1 MGACAPKSRAK
12 FCGRCRYNSGTRT
25 LLHTGT
31 LPLPRRSPLFPPP
44 FRLSPFSLYSCL
56 SFRSPFPLPR
66 CSRAILLPL
75 SWTLQSLV
83 CRSSLPL
90 PLCHSTPFR
99 LRRCLC
105 CSPFQNFFSSISFA
119 FFLPLDL
126 YSHPAQH
133 LLQLGYP
140 TRVAPLVSLLR
151 FSLFYCSPSFLD
163 QSFLLLLLFFFFF
176 FLVLFFYFL
185 FLSFFSVFH
194 SFTFLQPSP
203 SIAKAPPPV
212 TQSTSSTAASVLIS
226 DGWVGETGAGD
237 YYDWLIGNESPP
249 PPPPTSCIHHLYAK
263 RRPLIPHM
271 PHCRASFALF
281 CGTASERENRWPR
294 DRPNPPVTDVL
305 RRNMRLIRVTIVIEH
320 ESTEYLPVFARNA
333 SHLRN
338 LLHEGSYGYMERKG
352 SLNKCLKKFYLM
364 FYSCIYIYYYIFISL
379 FLYDD

>member
-56 SFRSPFPLPR
+56 SFRSPFPLPH

-83 CRSSLPL
+83 CRFSPYLSLFVTL
-90 PLCHSTPFR
+90 HHFTFVVIFVVLLFR
-99 LRRCLC
+99 I
-105 CSPFQNFFSSISFA
+105 FFSSISFA

-140 TRVAPLVSLLR
+140 TRVALVSLLR

-163 QSFLLLLLFFFFF
+163 QSFLLLLLLHLLLLLSF
-176 FLVLFFYFL
+176 VFL
-185 FLSFFSVFH
+185 FSFSFSFSFSVFH

-320 ESTEYLPVFARNA
+320 ESTENLPVFTRNV

-338 LLHEGSYGYMERKG
+338 LLHEGSYGYMEKKG
-352 SLNKCLKKFYLM
+352 SLNKNKYLKKFYLM
-364 FYSCIYIYYYIFISL
+364 FYIYYYIFI
-379 FLYDD
+379 